1 MAHFEIRGTNSSG
14 KNVKVFIE
22 SDSIKN
28 ARTKARSQGII
39 PLSVTATDAANINKQ
54 PENLQQNFASAFQR
68 VGFMEI
74 QNFTRQLASLLTA
87 HVPIIESLNALIEQI
102 DSVKLRPMLMAIRQH
117 VKEGHSLA
125 DGFALFPNVFDR
137 IYVNMV
143 RAGEASGRLDA
154 VLARLADFG
163 DNQVRLRNKVSGAM
177 TYPII
182 MIVVGAVVLL
192 VITNFVIPQITQIF
206 TDANK
211 VMPLPTRIMIGVSGF
226 FQANIWYIV
235 FGLLGSLIMLERY
248 TKTEVGRVKKD
259 KTLLKLPLIGSIF
272 SDLCVTRFA
281 RTLGTLLKSGV
292 PMINSLE
299 VARNVVNNALFE
311 EAISASSVLV
321 TEGKALN
328 LALKQTQLFPP
339 IIIHM
344 VSVGEK
350 TGDLENMLLNVA
362 DNYDQQIE
370 ARLGKLTSLLEPLMI
385 VAMVLVVGFIVMAV
399 LMPIFEMQNV

>member
-39 PLSVTATDAANINKQ
+39 PLSVTTTDAANINKQ

-102 DSVKLRPMLMAIRQH
+102 DSVKLRPILMAIRQH

-248 TKTEVGRVKKD
+248 TKTETGRVKKD
-259 KTLLKLPLIGSIF
+259 KIILKLPLIGSIF

-292 PMINSLE
+292 AMISSLE

-311 EAISASSVLV
+311 DAITATAVLV

-399 LMPIFEMQNV
+399 LLPIFEMQNI

>member
-22 SDSIKN
+22 SDSVKN

-311 EAISASSVLV
+311 EAISASSILV

-399 LMPIFEMQNV
+399 LLPIFEMQNV

>member
-1 MAHFEIRGTNSSG
+1 
-14 KNVKVFIE
+14 
-22 SDSIKN
+22 
-28 ARTKARSQGII
+28 
-39 PLSVTATDAANINKQ
+39 
-54 PENLQQNFASAFQR
+54 
-68 VGFMEI
+68 
-74 QNFTRQLASLLTA
+74 
-87 HVPIIESLNALIEQI
+87 
-102 DSVKLRPMLMAIRQH
+102 
-117 VKEGHSLA
+117 
-125 DGFALFPNVFDR
+125 
-137 IYVNMV
+137 
-143 RAGEASGRLDA
+143 
-154 VLARLADFG
+154 
-163 DNQVRLRNKVSGAM
+163 M

-182 MIVVGAVVLL
+182 MIIVGAIVLL

-211 VMPLPTRIMIGVSGF
+211 AMPLPTQIMIGVSGF

-235 FGLLGSLIMLERY
+235 FGVLGMLMMLERFI
-248 TKTEVGRVKKD
+248 KTEAGRVKKD
-259 KTLLKLPLIGSIF
+259 KFLLNLPLLGVIF

-292 PMINSLE
+292 PMIGSLE

-311 EAISASSVLV
+311 EAISAASVLV
-321 TEGKALN
+321 TEGKSLN
-328 LALKQTQLFPP
+328 LALKQSQLFPP

-362 DNYDQQIE
+362 ENYDQQIE
-370 ARLGKLTSLLEPLMI
+370 ARLGKMTGLLEPLMI

>member
-1 MAHFEIRGTNSSG
+1 MYRLYADRLSKNGKRIPYLKKNDIRRIMKETQVEKRVMVLIHCIHSEYSRGEYIRDYNIPIKCEFDTHGSVFISFKSEQPLNDDGITKIIEKSVNPVIEEVASFIEQYG
-14 KNVKVFIE
+14 YSMNMFYSLYSKNVVIRE
-22 SDSIKN
+22 IK
-28 ARTKARSQGII
+28 
-39 PLSVTATDAANINKQ
+39 
-54 PENLQQNFASAFQR
+54 
-68 VGFMEI
+68 
-74 QNFTRQLASLLTA
+74 
-87 HVPIIESLNALIEQI
+87 
-102 DSVKLRPMLMAIRQH
+102 
-117 VKEGHSLA
+117 
-125 DGFALFPNVFDR
+125 
-137 IYVNMV
+137 Y
-143 RAGEASGRLDA
+143 
-154 VLARLADFG
+154 
-163 DNQVRLRNKVSGAM
+163 
-177 TYPII
+177 
-182 MIVVGAVVLL
+182 
-192 VITNFVIPQITQIF
+192 
-206 TDANK
+206 
-211 VMPLPTRIMIGVSGF
+211 
-226 FQANIWYIV
+226 
-235 FGLLGSLIMLERY
+235 
-248 TKTEVGRVKKD
+248 

-311 EAISASSVLV
+311 EAITASSVLV

-399 LMPIFEMQNV
+399 LLPIFEMQNV

>member
-14 KNVKVFIE
+14 KNVRLFIE

-39 PLSVTATDAANINKQ
+39 PLSVTATDASNINKE
-54 PENLQQNFASAFQR
+54 PENFQQNFASAFQR

-74 QNFTRQLASLLTA
+74 QNFTRQLASLLKA

-102 DSVKLRPMLMAIRQH
+102 DSPKLRPMLMAIRQH

-154 VLARLADFG
+154 VLGRLADFG

-182 MIVVGAVVLL
+182 MIVVGAIVLL

-226 FQANIWYIV
+226 FQANIWYLI
-235 FGLLGSLIMLERY
+235 FGVLGCLIMLERFV
-248 TKTEVGRVKKD
+248 KTEAGRVKKD
-259 KTLLKLPLIGSIF
+259 KFLLRVPLIGGIF

-311 EAISASSVLV
+311 EAISSASVFV

-328 LALKQTQLFPP
+328 LALKQSQLFPP

-344 VSVGEK
+344 VAVGEK

-362 DNYDQQIE
+362 ENYDQQIE
-370 ARLGKLTSLLEPLMI
+370 ARLGKMTSLLEPLMI

>member
-1 MAHFEIRGTNSSG
+1 MAHFEVRGTNSSG
-14 KNVKVFIE
+14 KNVRLFIE

-39 PLSVTATDAANINKQ
+39 PLFVSATDASNINKE
-54 PENLQQNFASAFQR
+54 PENLKQNFASAFQR

-74 QNFTRQLASLLTA
+74 QNLTRQLASLLKA

-102 DSVKLRPMLMAIRQH
+102 DSPKLRPILMAIRQH

-154 VLARLADFG
+154 VLGRLADFG
-163 DNQVRLRNKVSGAM
+163 DNQVRLRNKVSNAM

-182 MIVVGAVVLL
+182 MIIVGAIVLL

-211 VMPLPTRIMIGVSGF
+211 AMPLPTQIMIGVSGF

-235 FGLLGSLIMLERY
+235 FGVLGMLMMLERFI
-248 TKTEVGRVKKD
+248 KTEAGRVKKD
-259 KTLLKLPLIGSIF
+259 KFLLNLPLLGVIF

-292 PMINSLE
+292 PMIGSLE

-311 EAISASSVLV
+311 EAISAASVLV
-321 TEGKALN
+321 TEGKSLN
-328 LALKQTQLFPP
+328 LALKQSQLFPP

-362 DNYDQQIE
+362 ENYDQQIE
-370 ARLGKLTSLLEPLMI
+370 ARLGKMTGLLEPLMI

>member
-1 MAHFEIRGTNSSG
+1 
-14 KNVKVFIE
+14 
-22 SDSIKN
+22 
-28 ARTKARSQGII
+28 
-39 PLSVTATDAANINKQ
+39 
-54 PENLQQNFASAFQR
+54 
-68 VGFMEI
+68 
-74 QNFTRQLASLLTA
+74 
-87 HVPIIESLNALIEQI
+87 
-102 DSVKLRPMLMAIRQH
+102 
-117 VKEGHSLA
+117 
-125 DGFALFPNVFDR
+125 
-137 IYVNMV
+137 
-143 RAGEASGRLDA
+143 
-154 VLARLADFG
+154 
-163 DNQVRLRNKVSGAM
+163 
-177 TYPII
+177 
-182 MIVVGAVVLL
+182 
-192 VITNFVIPQITQIF
+192 
-206 TDANK
+206 
-211 VMPLPTRIMIGVSGF
+211 
-226 FQANIWYIV
+226 
-235 FGLLGSLIMLERY
+235 MLEIY

-399 LMPIFEMQNV
+399 LLPIFEMQNV

>member
-1 MAHFEIRGTNSSG
+1 
-14 KNVKVFIE
+14 
-22 SDSIKN
+22 
-28 ARTKARSQGII
+28 
-39 PLSVTATDAANINKQ
+39 
-54 PENLQQNFASAFQR
+54 
-68 VGFMEI
+68 MEI
-74 QNFTRQLASLLTA
+74 QNFTRQLASLLKA
-87 HVPIIESLNALIEQI
+87 HVPLIESLNALIEQI
-102 DSVKLRPMLMAIRQH
+102 DTPKLRPILMAIRQH

-143 RAGEASGRLDA
+143 RAGEASGKLDA
-154 VLARLADFG
+154 VLGRLADFG

-211 VMPLPTRIMIGVSGF
+211 VMPLPTRIMIGVSTF
-226 FQANIWYIV
+226 FQTYIWGII
-235 FGLLGSLIMLERY
+235 FGVLGALFTLERFV
-248 TKTEVGRVKKD
+248 KTEAGRVKKD
-259 KTLLKLPLIGSIF
+259 RFLLKLPLIGDIF
-272 SDLCVTRFA
+272 RDLCVTRFA

-299 VARNVVNNALFE
+299 VARNVVNNSLFE
-311 EAISASSVLV
+311 DAISSASVFV

-328 LALKQTQLFPP
+328 LALKQSQLFPP

-362 DNYDQQIE
+362 ENYDQQIE
-370 ARLGKLTSLLEPLMI
+370 ARLGKMTSLLEPLMI

>member
-39 PLSVTATDAANINKQ
+39 PLSVTTTDAANINKQ

-182 MIVVGAVVLL
+182 MMVVGAVVLL

-211 VMPLPTRIMIGVSGF
+211 VMPIPTRIMIGVSGF
-226 FQANIWYIV
+226 FQANIWYII

-259 KTLLKLPLIGSIF
+259 KILLKLPLIGSIF
-272 SDLCVTRFA
+272 ADLCVTRFA

-344 VSVGEK
+344 VAVGEK

-399 LMPIFEMQNV
+399 LLPIFEMQNI

>member
-22 SDSIKN
+22 SDSVKN

-399 LMPIFEMQNV
+399 LLPIFEMQNV

>member
-22 SDSIKN
+22 SDSVKN

-39 PLSVTATDAANINKQ
+39 PLSVTTTDAANINKQ

-87 HVPIIESLNALIEQI
+87 HVPNIESLNALIEQI

-226 FQANIWYIV
+226 FQANIWYII

-259 KTLLKLPLIGSIF
+259 KILLKLPLIGSIF

-399 LMPIFEMQNV
+399 LLPIFEMQNV

>member
-399 LMPIFEMQNV
+399 LLPIFEMQNV